1 MAKLFNDNNVSYD
14 NLPNGWAVATLGT
27 YCDVKSGYAFKSDW
41 WQEDGVKVIKIAN
54 IKDLTISFNEFL
66 AILDLNE
73 TKLKELPIPQVV
85 ESQHKQR
92 NHIEEAHVSVN
103 LGEILRQCGI
113 AQ

>member
-1 MAKLFNDNNVSYD
+1 MQQIVNRGGSIDFKVSECDYYIKHDFDDENDKHSRYHYIAQVS
-14 NLPNGWAVATLGT
+14 
-27 YCDVKSGYAFKSDW
+27 
-41 WQEDGVKVIKIAN
+41 QEQFTKVI
-54 IKDLTISFNEFL
+54 SFYKFL

-85 ESQHKQR
+85 ASQCKQR
-92 NHIEEAHVSVN
+92 NHIEEAHASVS

>member
-85 ESQHKQR
+85 ASQCKQR
-92 NHIEEAHVSVN
+92 NHIEEAHASVS